1 MNTDIKDRYSLFHAS
16 GKDFRAWCPQN
27 NGKDLTRWTEDNW
40 LRSSYLS
47 TSAYPYTDPTTLV
60 VNNSLTDKSSP
71 AATLFTPAADG
82 RNFMGKPITNIQ
94 LASDG
99 TVSFDFVKNDETGI
113 ETMSDV
119 GSRMSDVW
127 YTIDGR
133 RLRGRPTVKG
143 LYIRRP
149 ASDSFGKKIL
159 WIP

>member
-1 MNTDIKDRYSLFHAS
+1 M
-16 GKDFRAWCPQN
+16 
-27 NGKDLTRWTEDNW
+27 
-40 LRSSYLS
+40 
-47 TSAYPYTDPTTLV
+47 

-71 AATLFTPAADG
+71 AATLFTAAADG
-82 RNFMGKPITNIQ
+82 RKFMGKSITNIQ
-94 LASDG
+94 LAADG
-99 TVSFDFVKNDETGI
+99 TVSFDFMKNDDEGI

-119 GSRMSDVW
+119 RSRMSDVW